1 MSKTSSLTPL
11 SSDIPSST
19 KSTVPSLD
27 CIEENLPMPPAK
39 PEKGYSLSLKSS
51 TLQSVFKDG
60 LSDSQSLAGEK
71 SSKSFDILKSVIS
84 QRILIEHS
92 YASEP
97 TNSSQLPD
105 INLQGHTQHC
115 LSTSDPSNSVISL
128 PDQSDI
134 RSTSLETL
142 VEMELETDTSDSS
155 PSSPACFNLDLDT
168 EPDSSVNSPLSA
180 TDYDSFSLIVS
191 IPRSSL
197 SSRPSSAD
205 SKSSDT
211 SSLSDQ
217 SDNIRLRNGRV
228 LNNLYLYAS
237 RKSHP
242 KSDSSSPS
250 SMVKRST
257 TPSLTPDG
265 FKSDLDDKD
274 VEVIGVSNN
283 FDEDIK
289 KRKLRKSLRLSKSKV
304 WFRLKRQELHKILI
318 IYSEPLDKGTSHMN
332 SLPHS
337 LLICCCIQ

>member
-1 MSKTSSLTPL
+1 MLFLFSRSLVSKTTSSSAPL

-27 CIEENLPMPPAK
+27 CIEENLPMPKAK

-60 LSDSQSLAGEK
+60 LNDSQSLAGEK
-71 SSKSFDILKSVIS
+71 SSKSFDILKSVFS

-92 YASEP
+92 YARQS

-105 INLQGHTQHC
+105 SNLQDHTQHC
-115 LSTSDPSNSVISL
+115 LTTSDPSNSVVSL
-128 PDQSDI
+128 PDQSEI
-134 RSTSLETL
+134 RSASLETL
-142 VEMELETDTSDSS
+142 VEMELETDDTSDSS

-180 TDYDSFSLIVS
+180 SDYDSFSLIVS

-211 SSLSDQ
+211 SSLSEQ

-237 RKSHP
+237 RKGHP
-242 KSDSSSPS
+242 KSASLSPS
-250 SMVKRST
+250 SMLKRST

-265 FKSDLDDKD
+265 FKSDVDDKD
-274 VEVIGVSNN
+274 VEVIGVSNS

-304 WFRLKRQELHKILI
+304 WFRFK
-318 IYSEPLDKGTSHMN
+318 
-332 SLPHS
+332 
-337 LLICCCIQ
+337 

>member
-1 MSKTSSLTPL
+1 MLFLFSRSLVSKTTSPSAPL
-11 SSDIPSST
+11 SSDILSST

-27 CIEENLPMPPAK
+27 CIEENLPMPKAK

-60 LSDSQSLAGEK
+60 LNDSQSLAGEK
-71 SSKSFDILKSVIS
+71 SKSFLKSVS
-84 QRILIEHS
+84 SERILIEHS
-92 YASEP
+92 YARQS

-105 INLQGHTQHC
+105 SNLEGHTQHC
-115 LSTSDPSNSVISL
+115 LTTSDPSNSVVSL
-128 PDQSDI
+128 PDQSEI

-142 VEMELETDTSDSS
+142 VEMELETDDTSDSS

-180 TDYDSFSLIVS
+180 SDYDSFSLIVS

-211 SSLSDQ
+211 SSLSEQ

-237 RKSHP
+237 RKGHP
-242 KSDSSSPS
+242 KSASLSPS
-250 SMVKRST
+250 SMLKRST
-257 TPSLTPDG
+257 TPLLTPDG
-265 FKSDLDDKD
+265 FKSDVDDKD
-274 VEVIGVSNN
+274 VEVIGVSNS

-304 WFRLKRQELHKILI
+304 WFRFK
-318 IYSEPLDKGTSHMN
+318 
-332 SLPHS
+332 
-337 LLICCCIQ
+337 